1 MVKYLPVIILCF
13 LIFSV
18 PVRAQSHAD
27 SVANRPTIDSALKPV
42 DTTVKKVAVHED
54 TATVHHGADSLA
66 KRDTVIKSPAADSV
80 VKQTRADTVVKAPAS
95 VVPPKMKVNKG
106 KAVHPIVRSVAK
118 QATADTL
125 MHSPVKTLSDERY
138 TMLVKGEDFDHMSL
152 AGELNHYPL
161 PDKAL
166 KYKVQLGLNPG
177 QLTQLK
183 AIAAGL
189 QRKKVEMG
197 QDIINNER
205 KLDTLFKTRQA
216 DDGSIIFYTN
226 RYGLYLGEIRN
237 AVLQACYKTEAVLS
251 EAQIKKL
258 EGLSKIK

>member
-1 MVKYLPVIILCF
+1 M
-13 LIFSV
+13 
-18 PVRAQSHAD
+18 
-27 SVANRPTIDSALKPV
+27 ANRPTIDSALKPV

-54 TATVHHGADSLA
+54 TATVHHRADSAA
-66 KRDTVIKSPAADSV
+66 KRDAIIKSPVADTAEKRLRPKMKINKGKVAHPIGRSV
-80 VKQTRADTVVKAPAS
+80 VKQRP
-95 VVPPKMKVNKG
+95 
-106 KAVHPIVRSVAK
+106 
-118 QATADTL
+118 ADTL

-138 TMLVKGEDFDHMSL
+138 TMLIRGEDFDHMSL

-237 AVLQACYKTEAVLS
+237 AVLQACYKTEAILS

-258 EGLSKIK
+258 ESLEK